1 MSEKN
6 YQLAVELR
14 HELHQHPEPSMEEVW
29 TKQRLLDFMKEN
41 TTQWEIHDR
50 GRWLYAKY
58 SGTNPTKK
66 IAFRG
71 DFDAVPVP
79 DEIDKPYKS
88 LNPGWGHKCG
98 HDGHVA
104 NLCYMAMEVEE
115 QGMEND
121 IYLIFQHGEEIGG
134 GGEECSQLIDE
145 EGIDEIYAF
154 HCYTG
159 FPKNHAVFKNGT
171 MCCASKGMEIKFTGA
186 PAHAST
192 PEHGRNPA
200 LAIAHIIN
208 GIPALI
214 DPTTHKGLVLA
225 TVIQVDVGERAFG
238 VSAHQGVLLLT
249 IRGEYEDE
257 MDQLQASLEAMVQE
271 QATQYG
277 LEWEIAYY
285 DEFPLT
291 ANHDECADK
300 VRAAC
305 AKLGIPIV
313 TQTEPNRGSED
324 YGYYMK
330 KTKGAFFWISGGED
344 LSPCHC
350 DGFDFDDEQMKIATS
365 IFLELAK

>member
-1 MSEKN
+1 
-6 YQLAVELR
+6 
-14 HELHQHPEPSMEEVW
+14 
-29 TKQRLLDFMKEN
+29 
-41 TTQWEIHDR
+41 
-50 GRWLYAKY
+50 
-58 SGTNPTKK
+58 
-66 IAFRG
+66 
-71 DFDAVPVP
+71 
-79 DEIDKPYKS
+79 
-88 LNPGWGHKCG
+88 
-98 HDGHVA
+98 
-104 NLCYMAMEVEE
+104 
-115 QGMEND
+115 
-121 IYLIFQHGEEIGG
+121 
-134 GGEECSQLIDE
+134 
-145 EGIDEIYAF
+145 
-154 HCYTG
+154 
-159 FPKNHAVFKNGT
+159 
-171 MCCASKGMEIKFTGA
+171 
-186 PAHAST
+186 
-192 PEHGRNPA
+192 
-200 LAIAHIIN
+200 
-208 GIPALI
+208 
-214 DPTTHKGLVLA
+214 
-225 TVIQVDVGERAFG
+225 VIQVDVGERAFG
-238 VSAHQGVLLLT
+238 VSAHEGALLLT